1 MTENTGV
8 KRWTWRGIMN
18 FLAFVATVC
27 IGISLA
33 LSKIGAIATIFKMIA
48 EIISFSLT
56 AFTAL
61 FYVIYKRHW
70 AYWLVWIICVVLIVV
85 LLILK

>member
-1 MTENTGV
+1 MSENTNV
-8 KRWTWRGIMN
+8 RRWSWRGIMN
-18 FLAFVATVC
+18 FLAFVGTVC

-33 LSKIGAIATIFKMIA
+33 LSKIGSISTIFKMAA
-48 EIISFSLT
+48 EIISYSLT

-70 AYWLVWIICVVLIVV
+70 AYWLVWAVCVILIVV

>member
-1 MTENTGV
+1 MSEITNV
-8 KRWTWRGIMN
+8 KRWTWRGIIH

-27 IGISLA
+27 IGLSLA
-33 LSKIGAIATIFKMIA
+33 LSKIGSISTIFKMIA

-61 FYVIYKRHW
+61 FYVVYKRHW
-70 AYWLVWIICVVLIVV
+70 ASWLVWAICVVLIVT

>member
-1 MTENTGV
+1 MNTS
-8 KRWTWRGIMN
+8 RWSFRSIIN

-33 LSKIGAIATIFKMIA
+33 LSKIGSISGIFRSLA
-48 EIISFSLT
+48 EIISYSLT
-56 AFTAL
+56 AITAF
-61 FYVIYKRHW
+61 FYVVYKRHW
-70 AYWLVWIICVVLIVV
+70 LYYVIWIVCVALIVV

>member
-1 MTENTGV
+1 MTENTNV
-8 KRWTWRGIMN
+8 RKWTWRGIMN

-27 IGISLA
+27 IGVSLA

-70 AYWLVWIICVVLIVV
+70 AYYLVWAICVVLIIV